1 MQEHGRKR
9 LLEGQKM
16 SSSKKSHVLIH
27 KLLMQVLVVSIKL
40 PIIIYRLTFSSIV
53 GHNCRYYPSCSSYS
67 LEAINIHGP
76 LKGIVLSVKRLA
88 RCHPWNNHSGVD
100 PVPSSHRK

>member
-1 MQEHGRKR
+1 MQEQDGTR
-9 LLEGQKM
+9 LLEGRKM

-27 KLLMQVLVVSIKL
+27 KLLMQVLEVSIKL

-76 LKGIVLSVKRLA
+76 CKGIVLSVKRLA

>member
-9 LLEGQKM
+9 SLEWRKM

-27 KLLMQVLVVSIKL
+27 KLFMQLLVVSIKL

-76 LKGIVLSVKRLA
+76 FKGLVLSVKRLA

-100 PVPSSHRK
+100 PVPSSNRK

>member
-1 MQEHGRKR
+1 MQEQDGTR
-9 LLEGQKM
+9 LLEGRKM
-16 SSSKKSHVLIH
+16 SSSKKSRVLIH
-27 KLLMQVLVVSIKL
+27 KLLMQVLEVSIKL

-76 LKGIVLSVKRLA
+76 CKGIVLSVKRLA